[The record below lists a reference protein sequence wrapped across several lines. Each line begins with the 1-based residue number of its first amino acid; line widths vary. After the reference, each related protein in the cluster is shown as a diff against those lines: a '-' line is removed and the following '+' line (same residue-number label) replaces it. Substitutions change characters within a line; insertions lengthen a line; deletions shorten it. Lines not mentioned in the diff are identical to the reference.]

1 MKRIIYILLLIII
14 IIIISISFTGC
25 ANENQEIY
33 NEKREYISTSIYDE
47 MAEYADKNY
56 LSLSGENF
64 KRDFIYYNNNKY
76 VQWLVTV
83 EEVPFNRRN
92 VKVIT
97 DAIGEDIDIIFGRGY
112 PPFTIECNFVN
123 KLDKSIE
130 VNDKIVVSGM
140 ILDSVYGDY
149 ITLNNC
155 RVEKFSDAE
164 IEQFI
169 KDTQTSEENLIVLLE
184 ELPIRQ
190 AEIEKKAL
198 EKKKIAEEREKT
210 TALAKAKQEGVSIGM
225 TQQEVLN
232 SNWGNPKEINKTTTA
247 YGTSEQWVYYG
258 NKYLYFDD
266 GILTAIQE

>member
-1 MKRIIYILLLIII
+1 MKKLGIILLLIII
-14 IIIISISFTGC
+14 FATFNGC
-25 ANENQEIY
+25 DNNNEEIY
-33 NEKREYISTSIYDE
+33 NENREYISISIYDE

-83 EEVPFNRRN
+83 EEFPFNRRN

-169 KDTQTSEENLIVLLE
+169 KDTEKSKENLKALLE

-190 AEIEKKAL
+190 AEIEKKAAENKKVT
-198 EKKKIAEEREKT
+198 EKREEAA
-210 TALAKAKQEGVSIGM
+210 ALSKAKQEGVSIGM

-232 SNWGNPKEINKTTTA
+232 SNWGSPKEINKTTTA
-247 YGTSEQWVYYG
+247 YGVSEQWVYSG
-258 NKYLYFDD
+258 DKYLYFDD
-266 GILTAIQE
+266 GILTGIQE